1 MRCTQCKISKIK
13 VATSVIAITP
23 ATESAKACLA
33 SWWPANLSVFMA
45 NLPFKKW
52 LPRGPELTQRRIATT
67 AAMQALFGKD
77 LAAHRRWQPRVSHQ
91 WSDPGRSCAPF
102 PQNLP
107 GATAR

>member
-1 MRCTQCKISKIK
+1 MQDQENK

-45 NLPFKKW
+45 NLPFKKVASA
-52 LPRGPELTQRRIATT
+52 RGPELTQRRIATT
-67 AAMQALFGKD
+67 AAMQAFSGKD

-91 WSDPGRSCAPF
+91 WSNPGRSRPLS
-102 PQNLP
+102 P
-107 GATAR
+107 